1 MAKLHVGE
9 VMIALACLEYEDN
22 RELDWKITE
31 YVNKNLEE
39 MIHFAWDDITET
51 GDIEYYSPPRLV
63 LQSRDECI
71 LRIKELWSFSQDY
84 AFHKDLSPVYQY
96 HLYRIIEWY
105 IECFSEIEESPI
117 DEKMPIHE
125 MDTELK
131 EQIITHYGDE
141 GISCF
146 TDVKSYLGVFFDDSD
161 FLPEFLA
168 SVVQLCLNKS
178 PMFDALTS
186 IEDLEEYAELMDGD
200 TFRKFQAIR
209 SQNNMEGKRQEG
221 KHLEFDEDLKKAL
234 LFIQANPQYW
244 DYDENGINDRLRDL
258 LRMKYHV
265 DDQTRQGI
273 SLSQKSVGEI
283 DFLVSAGAQPI
294 AIMEA
299 LKLDSV
305 DKSYI
310 ENHISKLLVNYDPLG
325 YPRASLIMYVTCK
338 DFGSF
343 WNKFIEYISE
353 YDFPYP
359 VDEGFREGHSDFS
372 ESKNAYMVLLR
383 NNEPTL
389 LSFHAIHLKEKVT
402 Q

>member
-1 MAKLHVGE
+1 
-9 VMIALACLEYEDN
+9 MIALACLEYEDN

-51 GDIEYYSPPRLV
+51 GDIEFYSPPRLV

-71 LRIKELWSFSQDY
+71 LRIKELWSFSKDY
-84 AFHKDLSPVYQY
+84 VLHKDLSPVYEY
-96 HLYRIIEWY
+96 HLYRIIESY
-105 IECFSEIEESPI
+105 IECFNELESESVSEDEEIIPY
-117 DEKMPIHE
+117 KM
-125 MDTELK
+125 DSELK
-131 EQIITHYGDE
+131 ELIKAQRGEDV
-141 GISCF
+141 ISLY
-146 TDVKSYLGVFFDDSD
+146 TDVKCYLDIFFDDSD

-168 SVVQLCLNKS
+168 CAVQLYLDES
-178 PMFDALTS
+178 PLLYSLIS
-186 IEDLEEYAELMDGD
+186 IEELDEYVELMDGD
-200 TFRKFQAIR
+200 TYRKYQAKR
-209 SQNNMEGKRQEG
+209 AQNNMENILKEDN
-221 KHLEFDEDLKKAL
+221 HLEFDKDLKKAL
-234 LFIQANPQYW
+234 LSIQANPQYW